1 MLMNPGMNMGGPL
14 EGFPDKVVAIPGLP
28 NAPRYGLADVCR
40 AAYQGDIEMLEM
52 LLNKED
58 KDNGFQGDI
67 NLQLTDM
74 NALMLAAM
82 NGQEETVEMLL
93 NAGADP
99 HIKTIMPY
107 GKWPEDGKTAKMM
120 AKDWDYPEIV
130 ARLDKAEKEVPYG
143 VYMKYGALN
152 NVKLYGF
159 TQEQADWINFGKTNP
174 DDDTI
179 DKGAE
184 LPPRPVPK
192 AAYNSGRK
200 ARGKPGANAKK
211 KEKAPAV
218 EDAAAKPKT
227 TIGLMFPGQGSQ
239 YVKML
244 AGVKDIPAVKEM
256 LSKAQ
261 EILGWDLEELC
272 LKGPETK
279 LEDTKFCQ
287 PCMYVAGLAGLEKL
301 RQDRP
306 EAVEG
311 PGCVAGLSLGEYTA
325 LAAAGVLTFED
336 GLKLVKLRGEAMA
349 EAAAAS
355 PQAMLSVAGLEQPKL
370 EQICKEASSAQGNG
384 VCQIANAL
392 FPKGFSC
399 AGTKAAIE
407 DLKGRAEKA
416 GALQARLLKTSGGFH
431 TSLMAPAQ
439 KKLEA
444 ALQETLPRMKPS
456 ACDVYVNVTGEK
468 IPAGTAPD
476 KFAKMLTQ
484 QLTQSVLWEPSV
496 KNMIKGGMT
505 EFYEVGPMKQLK
517 AMMKRIDPAMW
528 NNTVNVDV

>member
-1 MLMNPGMNMGGPL
+1 MLPRGALPDNAVVVKPGQYQKN
-14 EGFPDKVVAIPGLP
+14 
-28 NAPRYGLADVCR
+28 RYGLEDLCR
-40 AAYQGDIEMLEM
+40 AAYQGDIEMMEM

-58 KDNGFQGDI
+58 KENGFQGDL

-82 NGQEETVEMLL
+82 NGQEEMVEMLL

-99 HIKTIMPY
+99 HIKTVMPY
-107 GKWPEDGKTAKMM
+107 GKWPEDGKTAKQF
-120 AKDWDYPEIV
+120 AKEWEYPELV
-130 ARLDKAEKEVPYG
+130 ARLEKAEKEVPYG
-143 VYMKYGALN
+143 VYMKYGPMN
-152 NVKLYGF
+152 NMKLYGY

-174 DDDTI
+174 NDDTI
-179 DKGAE
+179 TKGE
-184 LPPRPVPK
+184 PLPPRPEPK

-200 ARGKPGANAKK
+200 ARGKPGANAKQK
-211 KEKAPAV
+211 PKPAAVADAPA
-218 EDAAAKPKT
+218 AAVSAKPKT

-256 LSKAQ
+256 IAKAKD
-261 EILGWDLEELC
+261 ILGWDLEELC
-272 LKGPETK
+272 LKGPESK
-279 LEDTKFCQ
+279 LEDTKYCQ

-306 EAVEG
+306 EAVES

-325 LAAAGVLTFED
+325 LAAAGVLSFED

-349 EAAAAS
+349 EAAAS
-355 PQAMLSVAGLEQPKL
+355 SQQAMLSVAGLEGPKL
-370 EQICKEASSAQGNG
+370 ESLCKESSGAASGG
-384 VCQIANAL
+384 VCQIANVL

-399 AGTKAAIE
+399 AGTKAAID
-407 DLKGRAEKA
+407 DLKSRAEKA
-416 GALQARLLKTSGGFH
+416 GALQARLLKTSGAFH
-431 TSLMAPAQ
+431 TPMMSGAQ

-444 ALQETLPRMKPS
+444 ALEETLPRMKPNS
-456 ACDVYVNVTGEK
+456 VDIYVNVTGDK
-468 IPAGTAPD
+468 VPAGTAPD
-476 KFAKMLTQ
+476 KFAKLLSQ

-496 KNMIKGGMT
+496 KAMIKGGMT

>member
-1 MLMNPGMNMGGPL
+1 VLYIMG
-14 EGFPDKVVAIPGLP
+14 
-28 NAPRYGLADVCR
+28 RYGLEDLCR
-40 AAYQGDIEMLEM
+40 SAYQGDIEFLEM

-58 KDNGFQGDI
+58 KENGFHGDI
-67 NLQLTDM
+67 NMQYTEM

-93 NAGADP
+93 TAGADP

-107 GKWPEDGKTAKMM
+107 GQWPEDGKTAKTF
-120 AKDWDYPEIV
+120 AKEWDYPEIV

-143 VYMKYGALN
+143 VYMKYGEMN
-152 NVKLYGF
+152 NVKLYGY
-159 TQEQADWINFGKTNP
+159 TQEQADWINFGKENP
-174 DDDTI
+174 NSDVV
-179 DKGAE
+179 DKAAV
-184 LPPRPVPK
+184 LPPRPEPK

-200 ARGKPGANAKK
+200 ARGKPGSKAKAK
-211 KEKAPAV
+211 PVNSTPAPATK
-218 EDAAAKPKT
+218 AKT
-227 TIGLMFPGQGSQ
+227 TVCLMFPGQGSQ

-244 AGVKDIPAVKEM
+244 SGVKDIPAVKEM
-256 LSKAQ
+256 LAKAKD
-261 EILGWDLEELC
+261 ILGWDLEELC
-272 LKGPETK
+272 LKGPESK
-279 LEDTKFCQ
+279 LEDTRYCQ

-306 EAVEG
+306 EVVEG

-325 LAAAGVLTFED
+325 LTAAGVISFED

-355 PQAMLSVAGLEQPKL
+355 PQAMLSVAGLEGPKL
-370 EQICKEASSAQGNG
+370 EQLCKEAAAAEKGG
-384 VCQIANAL
+384 VCQVANVL

-399 AGTKAAIE
+399 AGTKVAIE
-407 DLKGRAEKA
+407 DLRNRAEKA

-431 TSLMAPAQ
+431 TSLMSAAQ

-456 ACDVYVNVTGEK
+456 TVDVYVNTTGECV
-468 IPAGTAPD
+468 PAGTPAES
-476 KFAKMLTQ
+476 FAKSLSQ
-484 QLTQSVLWEPSV
+484 QLTSSVLWEPSV
-496 KNMIKGGMT
+496 RNMIKGGMT

-528 NNTVNVDV
+528 NSTMNVDV